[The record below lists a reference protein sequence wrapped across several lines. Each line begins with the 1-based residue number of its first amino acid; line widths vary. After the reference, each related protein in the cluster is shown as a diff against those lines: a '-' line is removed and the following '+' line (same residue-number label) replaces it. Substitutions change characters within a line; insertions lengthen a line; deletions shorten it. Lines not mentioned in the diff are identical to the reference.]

1 MPDYGL
7 LLTLRHLTRLLLV
20 SKETTAT
27 DAQRL
32 LRQAMPGAEPLC
44 QVESRRVALRLVLA
58 ELSSVSTV
66 PSFFLAGRLRI
77 SLQSFSRPNQWISMG
92 FRGIIRSSAAL
103 RSARERRKWPIWRL
117 GPESPEDEA
126 V

>member
-20 SKETTAT
+20 AKETTAT

-32 LRQAMPGAEPLC
+32 LRQAMPGAE
-44 QVESRRVALRLVLA
+44 LVLA

-66 PSFFLAGRLRI
+66 PSFFLATSLSRWVKRRI
-77 SLQSFSRPNQWISMG
+77 LCVFGW
-92 FRGIIRSSAAL
+92 F
-103 RSARERRKWPIWRL
+103 
-117 GPESPEDEA
+117 
-126 V
+126 